1 MPTAAT
7 ASEAEADTVG
17 TWCCPKLGLKLE
29 AEPERARTFSPTRWM
44 PATIALPA
52 DEAMF
57 PALFKL
63 PVTMFSSERE

>member
-57 PALFKL
+57 PALFKP